1 MDRSEDLYVFGLTHA
16 LESVTDMYIPSLHLY
31 GTNISQ
37 PNKND
42 PRAADVQTER
52 KKEMTGVPR
61 FEQSQNVERG
71 YAAMPM
77 CLPQAS
83 SPLNKMNDTVL

>member
-1 MDRSEDLYVFGLTHA
+1 MYDFGLTHA

-42 PRAADVQTER
+42 PRAADVQTEEKGDDR
-52 KKEMTGVPR
+52 RAMIRTV
-61 FEQSQNVERG
+61 SERG
-71 YAAMPM
+71 KGIRCHAYVS
-77 CLPQAS
+77 AS
-83 SPLNKMNDTVL
+83 GLVFAEQDE

>member
-1 MDRSEDLYVFGLTHA
+1 
-16 LESVTDMYIPSLHLY
+16 MYIPSLHLY

-42 PRAADVQTER
+42 PRAADVQTEE
-52 KKEMTGVPR
+52 KEMTGVPR

-71 YAAMPM
+71 YRCHAYVS
-77 CLPQAS
+77 AS
-83 SPLNKMNDTVL
+83 GLVSVEQDE